1 MRHFW
6 LLPAVAGIAGA
17 QCPYLS
23 GEMSFTQEQDNAG
36 DTIEVTEQP
45 IDNTLYVNDT
55 GSYMTTDFGTPISD
69 QTSLKAGPR
78 GPTLLEDFIF
88 RQKLQRFDHE
98 RVSTVTTA
106 VCSNNKLTQWFSIR
120 SPSASSTPVVQV
132 HMVLSNPT
140 PTGRTSRLPIS

>member
-36 DTIEVTEQP
+36 DTIEVTEQT

-69 QTSLKAGPR
+69 QYSLKAGRR

-98 RVSTVTTA
+98 RVSIVAVTV
-106 VCSNNKLTQWFSIR
+106 CNNELTKFSCSIR
-120 SPSASSTPVVQV
+120 SPSVSSTPVVPV
-132 HMVLSNPT
+132 HTVLSSPT
-140 PTGRTSRLPIS
+140 PTGPTSRLPIS